1 MTWMRIWR
9 RAAVSILAVTGMMLT
24 LPLAAPSAASA
35 RTSVRAAV
43 ILLDI
48 NASMP
53 ATGIAA
59 ERHAVLAYARA
70 LPADVRVGL
79 ITFGDGWQM
88 ALWPTTSRSRLR
100 AAVTASKASGATS
113 MGIVGA
119 LSHATSVMHAL
130 DASAGRLVVLSNGE
144 MLIGPAPIAALPADV
159 VIWHFERDD
168 HIGLLRT
175 LASASGGRIASPANA
190 AALATAFPPA
200 PGAHPPASAPAPS
213 PAVAARHAG
222 GVSWGL
228 IAALAAVFA
237 ALLLVGLIGVS
248 SLYQQDRHRALAD
261 QIGRYGP
268 RHAPAQ
274 AGEEGR
280 VASTVI
286 GLTGQLLRSSNS
298 ERGLTQRLDLAGISR
313 TPAEW
318 VVLGGSGCVVLAV
331 VLTLLTGN
339 VLVGVLVGAVAGWL
353 AMRLVLNIR
362 TGRRRGA
369 FGEQLPDLLQLIA
382 ASLQSGF
389 SLPQALDG
397 VVQENTQPA
406 AGEFSRALTEARIG
420 ADLED
425 ALDGVANR
433 MNSDDLR
440 WTVMAIRIQRQVGG
454 NLAEVLQNTV
464 GTMRERAYL
473 RRQVRALSAEARL
486 SAYILSVLP
495 PLVGCWLLFIDPTYM
510 RPLYTTLAGL
520 LLLAVTVV
528 LYVVGVLWMRKV
540 IRVVV

>member
-1 MTWMRIWR
+1 MRR
-9 RAAVSILAVTGMMLT
+9 DVVML
-24 LPLAAPSAASA
+24 
-35 RTSVRAAV
+35 RTS
-43 ILLDI
+43 
-48 NASMP
+48 
-53 ATGIAA
+53 
-59 ERHAVLAYARA
+59 
-70 LPADVRVGL
+70 
-79 ITFGDGWQM
+79 IT
-88 ALWPTTSRSRLR
+88 
-100 AAVTASKASGATS
+100 VT
-113 MGIVGA
+113 
-119 LSHATSVMHAL
+119 
-130 DASAGRLVVLSNGE
+130 
-144 MLIGPAPIAALPADV
+144 
-159 VIWHFERDD
+159 
-168 HIGLLRT
+168 
-175 LASASGGRIASPANA
+175 A
-190 AALATAFPPA
+190 AALAAAFPPA
-200 PGAHPPASAPAPS
+200 PSTHPPTSAPAPS
-213 PAVAARHAG
+213 PAVAAQHAG

-339 VLVGVLVGAVAGWL
+339 VLVGVLAGAVAGWL